1 MNYFV
6 SEGVWIISA
15 FGQGLEKFLAHPTDL
30 LFLSMLLFVSEN
42 DLSSLKCM
50 CKPSSMKI
58 AYSTAENAEIE
69 SQLNVAGNNTVIFS
83 DRLL

>member
-1 MNYFV
+1 
-6 SEGVWIISA
+6 
-15 FGQGLEKFLAHPTDL
+15 
-30 LFLSMLLFVSEN
+30 
-42 DLSSLKCM
+42 
-50 CKPSSMKI
+50 MKI